1 MNLKSVTEGI
11 LFVVGDEGITLKEL
25 SDTLGVSESEVK
37 EILSNLRHDYESNE
51 RGLRISFL
59 GNTFKLT
66 TKSEHKMYYEKLVT
80 DSKTFTLSN
89 ASLEVLAII
98 AYNEPITRVKID
110 EIRGVSSSQIVRK
123 LLARG
128 FIKECGKDNSIG
140 KPNLYKTTNEFLDYF
155 GLATKEDLPK
165 LDIKD
170 SPVDNS
176 EVELYKSNYKE
187 NELNK
192 YNKIKEIKINY
203 IKYIILILS
212 LC

>member
-140 KPNLYKTTNEFLDYF
+140 KPNLYKTTSEFLDYF
-155 GLATKEDLPK
+155 GLGTKEDLPK
-165 LDIKD
+165 LDIKN

-187 NELNK
+187 ND
-192 YNKIKEIKINY
+192 
-203 IKYIILILS
+203 
-212 LC
+212 

>member
-98 AYNEPITRVKID
+98 AYNEPITKVKID

-187 NELNK
+187 ND
-192 YNKIKEIKINY
+192 
-203 IKYIILILS
+203 
-212 LC
+212 

>member
-1 MNLKSVTEGI
+1 MNLKSVVEGI
-11 LFVVGDEGITLKEL
+11 LFVVGDEGITIKDL
-25 SDTLGVSESEVK
+25 SDILKCDENEVK
-37 EILSNLRHDYESNE
+37 ELLTALRKDYESPE

-66 TKSEHKMYYEKLVT
+66 TKSEHKEYYEKLVT
-80 DSKTFTLSN
+80 DKSIFTLSN

-110 EIRGVSSSQIVRK
+110 EIRGVSSVQIVRK

-140 KPNLYKTTNEFLDYF
+140 KPNLYKTTSEFLDYF
-155 GLATKEDLPK
+155 GLGTKEDLPK

-170 SPVDNS
+170 SPVDKT
-176 EVELYKSNYKE
+176 EVELYKSNFKE
-187 NELNK
+187 D
-192 YNKIKEIKINY
+192 
-203 IKYIILILS
+203 
-212 LC
+212 

>member
-25 SDTLGVSESEVK
+25 ADTLGISENEVK
-37 EILSNLRHDYESNE
+37 EILSNLRHDYESDE

-66 TKSEHKMYYEKLVT
+66 TKSEHKMYYEKLMT

-110 EIRGVSSSQIVRK
+110 EIRGVSSVQIVRK

-187 NELNK
+187 ND
-192 YNKIKEIKINY
+192 
-203 IKYIILILS
+203 
-212 LC
+212 

>member
-25 SDTLGVSESEVK
+25 KEVLGVSEDEVK
-37 EILSNLRHDYESNE
+37 SILSELRKDYDSIE

-66 TKSEHKMYYEKLVT
+66 TKSEHKEYYEKLVT
-80 DSKTFTLSN
+80 DTRTFNLSN

-128 FIKECGKDNSIG
+128 FIKECGKSDSVG
-140 KPNLYKTTNEFLDYF
+140 RPNLYKTTNEFLDYF

-170 SPVDNS
+170 KPTTNE
-176 EVELYKSNYKE
+176 EVELYKSSFKE
-187 NELNK
+187 E
-192 YNKIKEIKINY
+192 
-203 IKYIILILS
+203 
-212 LC
+212 

>member
-80 DSKTFTLSN
+80 DLKTFTLSN

-187 NELNK
+187 ND
-192 YNKIKEIKINY
+192 
-203 IKYIILILS
+203 
-212 LC
+212 

>member
-11 LFVVGDEGITLKEL
+11 LFVVGDEGITLEEL

-187 NELNK
+187 ND
-192 YNKIKEIKINY
+192 
-203 IKYIILILS
+203 
-212 LC
+212 

>member
-110 EIRGVSSSQIVRK
+110 EMRGVSSSQIVRK

-187 NELNK
+187 ND
-192 YNKIKEIKINY
+192 
-203 IKYIILILS
+203 
-212 LC
+212 

>member
-98 AYNEPITRVKID
+98 AYNDPITRVKID

-140 KPNLYKTTNEFLDYF
+140 KPNLYNTTNEFLDYF

-187 NELNK
+187 ND
-192 YNKIKEIKINY
+192 
-203 IKYIILILS
+203 
-212 LC
+212 

>member
-25 SDTLGVSESEVK
+25 SDTLGVSENEVK

-187 NELNK
+187 ND
-192 YNKIKEIKINY
+192 
-203 IKYIILILS
+203 
-212 LC
+212 

>member
-187 NELNK
+187 ND
-192 YNKIKEIKINY
+192 
-203 IKYIILILS
+203 
-212 LC
+212 

>member
-25 SDTLGVSESEVK
+25 SDTLGVSENEVK
-37 EILSNLRHDYESNE
+37 EILSNLRHDYESDE

-187 NELNK
+187 ND
-192 YNKIKEIKINY
+192 
-203 IKYIILILS
+203 
-212 LC
+212 

>member
-11 LFVVGDEGITLKEL
+11 LFVVGDDGISLKEL
-25 SDTLGVSESEVK
+25 SEVLETTEDEVK
-37 EILSNLRHDYESNE
+37 EILTELRKDYEKEE

-66 TKSEHKMYYEKLVT
+66 TKSEHKEYYEKLVT
-80 DSKTFTLSN
+80 DTRTYTLSD
-89 ASLEVLAII
+89 ASLETLAII

-128 FIKECGKDNSIG
+128 FIKECGKEDTIG

-155 GLATKEDLPK
+155 
-165 LDIKD
+165 IK
-170 SPVDNS
+170 
-176 EVELYKSNYKE
+176 K
-187 NELNK
+187 K
-192 YNKIKEIKINY
+192 Y
-203 IKYIILILS
+203 S
-212 LC
+212 T

>member
-155 GLATKEDLPK
+155 GLASKEDLPK

-187 NELNK
+187 ND
-192 YNKIKEIKINY
+192 
-203 IKYIILILS
+203 
-212 LC
+212 

>member
-89 ASLEVLAII
+89 ASLEVLSII

-187 NELNK
+187 ND
-192 YNKIKEIKINY
+192 
-203 IKYIILILS
+203 
-212 LC
+212 